1 MEFKVLNN
9 GIKMPM
15 VGFGVFQVAD
25 AAECERAVSDAIAT
39 GYRLIDTASVY
50 GNEGAVG
57 AAIRKSSLPREELFV
72 TTKMWISQAGYER
85 TQRAFEESLSRLG
98 LEYID
103 LYLVHMPFGD
113 YYGSWRAMEEL
124 CDTGRI
130 RAIGVCNF
138 ESDRLMDLCRNMRI
152 LPAVNQVETHPFT
165 QQAEAM
171 GIMRKLGVQ
180 IEAWGPFAE
189 GQKGLFKDK
198 ILTAIGC
205 KYGKTAAQVVLRWHI
220 QRGVIV
226 IPKSVHPNRMAE
238 NFNLWDFSLT
248 PEDMD
253 AIGEMDMGHSLILDL
268 HACEEV
274 ERLYGIEC
282 RI

>member
-25 AAECERAVSDAIAT
+25 AAECERAVSEAIAT

-57 AAIRKSSLPREELFV
+57 AAIRKSGLSREELFV

-98 LEYID
+98 VEYID

-124 CDTGRI
+124 YDTGRV

-138 ESDRLMDLCRNMRI
+138 ESDRLMDLCRNVHI

-165 QQAEAM
+165 QQTEAI

-226 IPKSVHPNRMAE
+226 IPKSVHRNRMAE
-238 NFNLWDFSLT
+238 NFNLWNFALT
-248 PEDMD
+248 PEDMN
-253 AIGEMDMGHSLILDL
+253 AIGRMDTGRSLILDL

-282 RI
+282 CI